1 MSRLVSSD
9 RKPLKQVLSTT
20 RPTRISVLSRSER
33 LIAFESVGR
42 RPIIGRSSADNR
54 PTHRPMICGSF
65 KYDIGRVGRSS
76 ADCQNL
82 KTVVR

>member
-1 MSRLVSSD
+1 MPLKSFKMSRLVSSD

-65 KYDIGRVGRSS
+65 KYDIRIRIRIRIVYW
-76 ADCQNL
+76 
-82 KTVVR
+82 